1 MIRNFYKYLLSFC
14 FLSIAVAAFCQ
25 EDCDRKLEKAR
36 ILFEKGYLE
45 DIPDLLEPCI
55 PDRRSLSWANR
66 NSALQILTETFLF
79 TGENEKAEKYYVLLL
94 NNNPSYEPKL
104 KADHPELVYLA
115 EKFSIKPKATI
126 GLRFGYIFPSVQ
138 NRKTYFLEDSLSSAT
153 DKYGSYIS
161 LNNSGI
167 SKLQF
172 GVSGDFTL
180 NHSNFVLSTAVLLT
194 EIAYQLNTDMQFME
208 SNYKGTLSLE
218 EHLKFIDLGISLK
231 YTLKAFSIGRQ
242 QKRYN
247 SRIKAIPYFSLGFA
261 LNLLYKARL
270 ENLDFTK
277 FDTNGN
283 IFIEKEQST
292 GLDLLEGS
300 SPLRNNFNYSATAN
314 AGLKII
320 LGENYFGFFDFRYS
334 KMLNNIIKTDNR
346 FSNEILLQKFR
357 HVDNDISFDSFV
369 ISIGIGFTLSRSI
382 KKIH

>member
-1 MIRNFYKYLLSFC
+1 MRNYCKYLFSFC
-14 FLSIAVAAFCQ
+14 LLCFAVVAFGQ
-25 EDCDRKLEKAR
+25 NDCERKLEKAR
-36 ILFEKGYLE
+36 VLFEKGYLE
-45 DIPDLLEPCI
+45 DIPGLLEPCI
-55 PDRRSLSWANR
+55 NENQSLSWSNR

-79 TGENEKAEKYYVLLL
+79 IGDKEKADKYFVLLL
-94 NNNPSYEPKL
+94 KNNPSYEPKL
-104 KADHPELVYLA
+104 RADHPELVYLA
-115 EKFSIKPKATI
+115 DKFSIKPKVTI
-126 GLRFGYIFPSVQ
+126 GVKLGYIFPSVE

-167 SKLQF
+167 SKFQF

-180 NHSNFVLSTAVLLT
+180 NHSNFVLSTEVLLT
-194 EIAYQLNTDMQFME
+194 EMAYQLNTDMQFIE
-208 SNYKGTLSLE
+208 SNYEGTLSLE
-218 EHLKFIDLGISLK
+218 EHLKFVDFGLNLK
-231 YTLKAFSIGRQ
+231 YNLKAFPIGGQ
-242 QKRYN
+242 PKHYN

-261 LNLLYKARL
+261 LNLLYKARM

-277 FDTNGN
+277 FDSNGN

-300 SPLRNNFNYSATAN
+300 SPLRNNFNFSATAN

-320 LGENYFGFFDFRYS
+320 LGDNYYGILDFRYS
-334 KMLNNIIKTDNR
+334 KMLNSIVVSDNR
-346 FSNEILLQKFR
+346 FSNDVLLQKFR
-357 HVDNDISFDSFV
+357 HVDNDISLNSFV